1 MKRPLAVIELVKTMR
16 QETKVYVGLDVHK
29 EFCQA
34 CVMNNS
40 GRVISNERF
49 LSTRD
54 ELDKFLSR
62 FNKAKFVLESTGI
75 WEFIYEGIEA
85 KGFEV
90 LLANPSKVRAIS
102 EARVKTDKVDAET
115 LAHLLRADLI
125 PKSHVPPR
133 DIRNLRQLVRHRAYL
148 VRQTTSIKNRIH
160 AELLRRGI
168 RRPDNLK
175 KPFTF
180 KHVEWMRSLGI
191 LTINSSLNCLE
202 GIQEQIREVESFLL
216 EEYNSRPDARLIST
230 IPGIGFYGAL
240 LILAEIDDVRR
251 FPGPEKLCSYAGLV
265 PTVHQSASTS
275 YHGGITKNGSPH
287 LRWIL
292 IEAVHVHTN
301 YCPESKLSRFHEK
314 VARRRGKQRATV
326 ATARKLLHTIY
337 WMLLTK
343 EKFHCQGFNLG
354 EKAASMNA

>member
-1 MKRPLAVIELVKTMR
+1 
-16 QETKVYVGLDVHK
+16 
-29 EFCQA
+29 
-34 CVMNNS
+34 MNES
-40 GRVISNERF
+40 GKVISNERF

-54 ELDKFLSR
+54 ELDRFLSR
-62 FNKAKFVLESTGI
+62 FEDAEFVLESTGV
-75 WEFIYEGIEA
+75 WEFIYEGIEK
-85 KGFEV
+85 KGFEAV
-90 LLANPSKVRAIS
+90 LAHPLKVRAIA

-125 PKSHVPPR
+125 PRSHVPPR
-133 DIRNLRQLVRHRAYL
+133 DVRNLRQLVRHRAYL
-148 VRQTTSIKNRIH
+148 VRQCTSIKNRIH

-168 RRPDNLK
+168 RRPDGLRK
-175 KPFTF
+175 TFTF

-191 LTINSSLNCLE
+191 LTIDSSLNCLE
-202 GIQEQIREVESFLL
+202 GIQGQIKEVESFLL
-216 EEYNSRPDARLIST
+216 AEYNSRPDARLIST

-240 LILAEIDDVRR
+240 LILAEIDDIRR
-251 FPGPEKLCSYAGLV
+251 FSHPEKLCAYAGLV
-265 PTVHQSASTS
+265 PAVHQSATTT

-301 YCPESKLSRFHEK
+301 YCPESKLSAFHRK
-314 VARRRGKQRATV
+314 VAQRRGKQRATV

-343 EKFHCQGFNLG
+343 EKFHCQGFNLV
-354 EKAASMNA
+354 EKAASVNA

>member
-1 MKRPLAVIELVKTMR
+1 MLYI
-16 QETKVYVGLDVHK
+16 GLDVHK

-34 CVMNNS
+34 CVMNKS
-40 GRVISNERF
+40 GLVISNERF
-49 LSTRD
+49 LSTQ
-54 ELDKFLSR
+54 EALDGFLDG
-62 FNKAKFVLESTGI
+62 FEDAEFVLESTGI
-75 WEFIYEGIEA
+75 WEFIYEGIE
-85 KGFEV
+85 KRGFEV
-90 LLANPSKVRAIS
+90 VLAHPLKVRAIA

-125 PKSHVPPR
+125 PRSHVPPR

-148 VRQTTSIKNRIH
+148 VRQCTSIKNRIH

-175 KPFTF
+175 KTFTF

-191 LTINSSLNCLE
+191 LTIDSSLNCLE

-216 EEYNSRPDARLIST
+216 MEYNSRPDARLIAT

-251 FPGPEKLCSYAGLV
+251 FPGPEKLCAYAGLV
-265 PTVHQSASTS
+265 PTGAQSASTM

-301 YCPESKLSRFHEK
+301 YCPESKLSAFHRK
-314 VARRRGKQRATV
+314 IAKRRGKQRATV

-337 WMLLTK
+337 WMLLNK
-343 EKFHCQGFNLG
+343 EKFHCQGFNLV
-354 EKAASMNA
+354 EKAASKNA